1 MPAAVLVVHDEQ
13 NTRDLAVN
21 ALRAAFLEAVGFEAP
36 LAALAAIEASSR
48 VRILVTRVVFGAGR
62 LNGVA
67 LARMVRVKWPGT
79 KVVFIARM
87 ENAPH
92 TEGLG
97 VFLPMPLNPE
107 LLVATV
113 SRLLVTREED
123 REIASP

>member
-87 ENAPH
+87 GERTSHGRSRRVP
-92 TEGLG
+92 TD
-97 VFLPMPLNPE
+97 
-107 LLVATV
+107 AT
-113 SRLLVTREED
+113 
-123 REIASP
+123 